1 MRLYDIRHPCY
12 HRWSRINDAERV
24 ILPLPTRLCGLGLK
38 FFAETA
44 KNEYKD
50 STRITTNEGK
60 TTFKIKAEREKRNQE
75 KLRQFLAASDG
86 KTKRMMETLNQKGIP
101 NWLTNLPIKELGY
114 ELTKREFQDAI
125 KIKHNWP
132 LDISPSKCIYGAS
145 FDITH
150 ALSCKKG
157 GFITLRKNEVRDTT
171 SELLDKVCVDVRKE
185 PILQEVNNKDLP
197 WEANKSKKA
206 RLDISA
212 LNLWTFGQ
220 RVFFDVKVFNLF
232 AQRQ

>member
-60 TTFKIKAEREKRNQE
+60 TRFKIKAEREKRNQE

-114 ELTKREFQDAI
+114 ELTKREF
-125 KIKHNWP
+125 
-132 LDISPSKCIYGAS
+132 
-145 FDITH
+145 
-150 ALSCKKG
+150 
-157 GFITLRKNEVRDTT
+157 
-171 SELLDKVCVDVRKE
+171 
-185 PILQEVNNKDLP
+185 
-197 WEANKSKKA
+197 
-206 RLDISA
+206 
-212 LNLWTFGQ
+212 
-220 RVFFDVKVFNLF
+220 
-232 AQRQ
+232 